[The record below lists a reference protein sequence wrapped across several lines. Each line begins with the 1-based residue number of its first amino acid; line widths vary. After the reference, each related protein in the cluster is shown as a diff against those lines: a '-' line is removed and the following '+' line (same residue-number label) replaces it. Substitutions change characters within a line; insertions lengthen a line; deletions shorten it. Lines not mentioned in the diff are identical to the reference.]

1 MYPILAASII
11 ALGVM
16 IERALYFLR
25 IRHDDKQLFNQVRD
39 LVKQN
44 KVDEGLKVSI
54 HARGPIARVL
64 TACLKDFYK
73 DVLKIEKTI
82 EHEGSQILA
91 DMEKH
96 LRILASIAQAA
107 PLMGLLGTVI
117 GMIKAFMKIEE
128 LGGKVNALALAG
140 GIWEALLTTAF
151 GLIVA
156 IPCLL
161 VYYYFEGRVDDYEK
175 KIHGY
180 VYEIIDLSEANTQ
193 P

>member
-25 IRHDDKQLFNQVRD
+25 IQYDDKQLFNQVCD

-44 KVDEGLKVSI
+44 KIDEGLKVSTQ
-54 HARGPIARVL
+54 ARGPIARVL

-73 DVLKIEKTI
+73 DVLKIEKNI

-140 GIWEALLTTAF
+140 GIWEALITTAF

-180 VYEIIDLSEANTQ
+180 VHEIIGLSEETAK

>member
-1 MYPILAASII
+1 MYPILASSII

-16 IERALYFLR
+16 IERVIYFLR
-25 IRHDDKQLFNQVRD
+25 ISHDDKQLANNVRE
-39 LVKQN
+39 LVRQN
-44 KVDEGLKVSI
+44 KIDEGLKVTSQ
-54 HARGPIARVL
+54 ARGPIAQAL
-64 TACLKDFYK
+64 TACLNNFYK
-73 DVLKIEKTI
+73 GSLKIEKAI

-96 LRILASIAQAA
+96 LRVLASIAQAA

-117 GMIKAFMKIEE
+117 GMIKAFIKIEE

-180 VYEIIDLSEANTQ
+180 VHEIIDLSEETDK

>member
-1 MYPILAASII
+1 MYPLLAASII

-25 IRHDDKQLFNQVRD
+25 IRHDDEQLFKQVHD

-44 KVDEGLKVSI
+44 KIDEGLKVASQT
-54 HARGPIARVL
+54 RGPIARVL

-73 DVLKIEKTI
+73 DALRIEKTI

-140 GIWEALLTTAF
+140 GIWEALITTAF

-156 IPCLL
+156 IPCLV

-180 VYEIIDLSEANTQ
+180 VHKIIGLSEETAK